1 MTTAKSNRGGKRPGA
16 GRKPTGAATGIP
28 KLISL
33 SPEAT
38 AIYET
43 QPRGRKGDWVS
54 RLIEL
59 NASAAIEPGTRVR
72 PVGGV
77 DAGTVVFCDSR
88 EIVVRWATGLRVH
101 QINEVEQVPTLI
113 ETVEVEW

>member
-38 AIYET
+38 ALYET

-59 NASAAIEPGTRVR
+59 NADAAIEPGTLVR
-72 PVGGV
+72 PVSGV
-77 DAGTVVFCDSR
+77 STGTVVFGDDR
-88 EIVVRWATGLRVH
+88 EIVVRWPSGLRVH
-101 QINEVEQVPTLI
+101 QMDELEVIHKGEDPR
-113 ETVEVEW
+113 